1 MFTLASET
9 LPPSDPTAKEGHVF
23 LAALSRTQESLELE
37 IKMAETDLSDEATP
51 EEVKGHIMAA
61 IGKANLLITQKFSQF
76 RELCRRNIEPRASD
90 SFQASGSD
98 LAGFWDLVMIQV
110 NDVQASFREVAVLKA
125 NNWQEPGRT
134 DSMKT
139 PLATSSKETGPRS
152 VTASPCMSSERAQQ
166 AAKARAETRKKFIQ
180 AKRQL
185 VQQSPAASHDG
196 DVVFFVP
203 PEKNN

>member
-1 MFTLASET
+1 MFTPTSEAV
-9 LPPSDPTAKEGHVF
+9 PPSDPTTREGHVF
-23 LAALSRTQESLELE
+23 LAALSRIQESLELE
-37 IKMAETDLSDEATP
+37 IKMAQSDMSDQATP

-76 RELCRRNIEPRASD
+76 RELCRRNIEPRAND

-110 NDVQASFREVAVLKA
+110 NDVQASFRELAVLKV
-125 NNWQEPGRT
+125 NNWKTPGRT

-139 PLATSSKETGPRS
+139 PLPTSSKETGPRL

-166 AAKARAETRKKFIQ
+166 AAKARAEARKKFIQ

-185 VQQSPAASHDG
+185 AQQSPAASHDG
-196 DVVFFVP
+196 DVVIFVP